1 MTPLLTDLATEGAGT
16 TRLLHGLAT
25 RAPSRFLG
33 RVAEVGWEVATTGV
47 LDALRPLRAEI
58 TREAA
63 GRAPPRGGA
72 LGLYL
77 HWSPDGRVSEM
88 VLRQIEGWRALG
100 FDMVFVTNTRM
111 PEADWDRAGASTVLR
126 LARDNVGRD
135 FGAWRDAAA
144 RALARFGTPAELL
157 LANDSVLGP
166 IRPLAPLVAAWRA
179 GGEGLFGMTESLG
192 GGAHLQSYALL
203 ARGGRSVEVMVRHL
217 AGYRDRRSKWRVVR
231 EGELGLSARAR
242 AEGVRCAALFGYAR
256 VLAAMDP
263 ATRASL
269 GPRFADPAALER
281 FPLNPT
287 HHLWRVLVERMDFP
301 YLKTELVR
309 RNPGKLPGVE
319 DWRALV
325 PPDALPLIESHLAG
339 LTVGT

>member
-1 MTPLLTDLATEGAGT
+1 MPHLTDLATEGAGAR
-16 TRLLHGLAT
+16 RLLHGLAT
-25 RAPSRFLG
+25 RAPARFLG
-33 RVAEVGWEVATTGV
+33 RVAEVGWELATTGL
-47 LDALRPLRAEI
+47 LDTLSPLRGAI
-58 TREAA
+58 AREAP
-63 GRAPPRGGA
+63 GRAIPRGGA

-88 VLRQIEGWRALG
+88 VLHQLEGWRALG

-111 PEADWDRAGASTVLR
+111 AEADWDRVGEATVLR
-126 LARDNVGRD
+126 LARDNIGRD

-144 RALARFGTPAELL
+144 RALPRFGTPQELL

-192 GGAHLQSYALL
+192 GGPHLQSYALL
-203 ARGGRSVEVMVRHL
+203 ARGGRAVDLVARHL
-217 AGYRDRRSKWRVVR
+217 AGYRDRRGKWRVVR

-242 AEGVRCAALFGYAR
+242 AEGLRCAALFGYAR
-256 VLAAMDP
+256 ALDAMDA

-269 GPRFADPAALER
+269 GPRFADAAALDR

-287 HHLWRVLVERMDFP
+287 HHLWRVLVERMGFP

-309 RNPGKLPGVE
+309 RNPGGLPGVA
-319 DWRALV
+319 DWREVV
-325 PPDALPLIESHLAG
+325 PPAELGRIEAHLAG
-339 LTVGT
+339 LGGRA